1 MKSIFLSFI
10 LLLHLPSSSSSGYKI
25 GDKVE
30 TFSLINLLDRKTVH
44 LSDFAAKKA
53 IVLIFTSHSCPYS
66 KIYEE
71 RILSLIDSY
80 ENQDIS
86 FIFISSKQDNPKEL
100 IQHARERG
108 YSSPILSDSRNSVA
122 RKFSATRTPESF
134 VLKNMKGNMVLQY
147 RGAIDDSPQDAK
159 DVRMFYLKEAIE
171 AVMSDETI
179 RVMEKRPTGCVL
191 K

>member
-10 LLLHLPSSSSSGYKI
+10 LLLHLPSSSSSGYKV

-30 TFSLINLLDRKTVH
+30 TFSLVNLLDRKTVH
-44 LSDFAAKKA
+44 LSDFASKKA

-71 RILSLIDSY
+71 RLLSLIEDFK
-80 ENQDIS
+80 NQDIS
-86 FIFISSKQDNPKEL
+86 FIFISSKLDNHKEV
-100 IQHARERG
+100 IQHAIERG
-108 YSSPILSDSRNSVA
+108 YNSPILSDSRNMVA
-122 RKFSATRTPESF
+122 RKFSATRTPETF

-147 RGAIDDSPQDAK
+147 RGAIDDSPQDPK
-159 DVRMFYLKEAIE
+159 DVRMYYLKDAIE
-171 AVMSDETI
+171 AVLTDGAMRI
-179 RVMEKRPTGCVL
+179 MEKRPTGCVL